1 MLRAVAASGITHVL
15 FAFFAM
21 GAWALFVNLDH
32 GADRAFL
39 AAMTQGSASALI
51 TALMKRSLDA
61 MFRALGASPWRR
73 IAPWLATTAAAGSG
87 LVAYHLATGTPNL
100 LATISV
106 PLSVSTTYA
115 IIYTQLLARP

>member
-1 MLRAVAASGITHVL
+1 MLRAVVGSGISHVL

-21 GAWALFVNLDH
+21 GAWAFYINLDH
-32 GADRAFL
+32 GAERAFL

-61 MFRALGASPWRR
+61 MFRALAASPWRR
-73 IAPWLATTAAAGSG
+73 ILPWLATTAAAASG
-87 LVAYHLATGTPNL
+87 LIAYHLATGTPNL

-106 PLSVSTTYA
+106 PLCVSTSYA
-115 IIYTQLLARP
+115 VVYTQMLART